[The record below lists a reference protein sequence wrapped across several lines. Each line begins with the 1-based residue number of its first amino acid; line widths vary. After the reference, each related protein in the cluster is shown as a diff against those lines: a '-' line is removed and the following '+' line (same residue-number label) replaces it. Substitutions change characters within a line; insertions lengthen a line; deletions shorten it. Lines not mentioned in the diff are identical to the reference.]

1 MLFALTMQRNLLHG
15 QLVYLV
21 LLFCSGIAIAA
32 TYLLDPDHGVRR
44 DPKQAQE

>member
-32 TYLLDPDHGVRR
+32 TYHLDPDHGKPS
-44 DPKQAQE
+44 DQKEAQE